1 MDVAEVRIGTRVRLS
16 GSGAAGEHRVMTIL
30 GPWESKPEE
39 DVISYESEQ
48 AITLLGKKVGDEIS
62 LAGESWR
69 VEAIEPWR

>member
-1 MDVAEVRIGTRVRLS
+1 
-16 GSGAAGEHRVMTIL
+16 MTVL

-39 DVISYESEQ
+39 DVISYESDQ
-48 AITLLGKKVGDEIS
+48 AISLLGKKVGDEIS